1 MPRSEQLVDP
11 RAIAPLDQRTRV
23 KLAAFTVENRRSF
36 GLVTEAGVVDLGQ
49 RLKGK
54 FSSLEDLIAQDAL
67 AQAAAHATTPA
78 DYALSDIV
86 LEKPLANWGKCF
98 CVGIN
103 YLDRSAEYKDGASA
117 PAYPSLFVRFA
128 ESFVGPGADILRP
141 KESIELDYEGE
152 IALVIGKRGRR
163 IASHAWRDHVFGFTL
178 ANEGTIRD
186 WVRHGKFNVTPG
198 KNWAKSGALGPWI
211 VTTDALPEQPL
222 RLVTRVNGEE
232 RQNETTERMIFSF
245 GRIIEY
251 ISTFC
256 TLEPGDLIIT
266 GTPTGAGA
274 RFDPPRWLKPGD
286 VIEVEVAGLGLLRN
300 PIADELAQ
308 DLA

>member
-1 MPRSEQLVDP
+1 M
-11 RAIAPLDQRTRV
+11 
-23 KLAAFTVENRRSF
+23 KLAAFTHHGIRCF
-36 GLVTEAGVVDLGQ
+36 GLVTEAGVVDLSRHLESG
-49 RLKGK
+49 L
-54 FSSLEDLIAQDAL
+54 SSLEDLIAQGGIDQVAAL
-67 AQAAAHATTPA
+67 ADKAAA
-78 DYALSDIV
+78 DYALADVV
-86 LEKPLANWGKCF
+86 LEKPLASWGKCF
-98 CVGIN
+98 CVGVN
-103 YLDRSAEYKDGASA
+103 YLDRNAEYKDGGGT
-117 PAYPSLFVRFA
+117 PAYPSLFVRFP
-128 ESFVGPGADILRP
+128 ESFVGPGAKILRP
-141 KESIELDYEGE
+141 KESAELDYEGE

-163 IASHAWRDHVFGFTL
+163 IARAAWRDHVFGFTL

-211 VTTDALPEQPL
+211 VPTFAVPDQPM
-222 RLVTRVNGEE
+222 RLITRVNGEE

-245 GRIIEY
+245 GQIIEY

-286 VIEVEVAGLGLLRN
+286 VVEIEAAGLGLLRN
-300 PIADELAQ
+300 EIADEL
-308 DLA
+308 D

>member
-1 MPRSEQLVDP
+1 
-11 RAIAPLDQRTRV
+11 V
-23 KLAAFTVENRRSF
+23 KLAAFTHETRRSF

-49 RLKGK
+49 RLQDR
-54 FSSLEDLIAQDAL
+54 FTSLEDLIARDGINEVADL
-67 AQAAAHATTPA
+67 AKTPS
-78 DYALSDIV
+78 DYALADIV
-86 LEKPLANWGKCF
+86 LQKPLASWGKCF
-98 CVGIN
+98 CVGVN
-103 YLDRSAEYKDGASA
+103 YRDRNAEYKDGGST
-117 PAYPSLFVRFA
+117 PSYPSLFVRFP

-141 KESIELDYEGE
+141 KESQELDYEGE
-152 IALVIGKRGRR
+152 IALVIGKKGRR
-163 IASHAWRDHVFGFTL
+163 IASQAWRDYVFGFTL
-178 ANEGTIRD
+178 ANEGTLRD

-211 VTTDALPEQPL
+211 VTIDALPDEPM

-232 RQNETTERMIFSF
+232 RQNETTGRMIFSF

-256 TLEPGDLIIT
+256 TLEPGDVIVT

-286 VIEVEVAGLGLLRN
+286 VVEVEVAKLGVLRN
-300 PIADELAQ
+300 QVAQEL
-308 DLA
+308 D